1 MTIAELSRAIM
12 NRQEERREAGLEP
25 MTEMWV
31 SRLAYA
37 QLRDEGRR
45 YSIREFET
53 CCGVRIRLMGS

>member
-1 MTIAELSRAIM
+1 M
-12 NRQEERREAGLEP
+12 NRQEERRNAGLEP

-37 QLRDEGRR
+37 QLRDEGRQ

-53 CCGVRIRLMGS
+53 CCGVLIRPLGC